1 MSKFK
6 CVKEF
11 VYENRGHMPEL
22 ICDGEY
28 KGYYY
33 AITSLGIYPCA
44 YVEIPKESIL
54 YKYIICDN
62 NKYRY
67 SSLTDKIENYCNG
80 GLTYLDFGI
89 PTGDFVDD
97 YFIGWNYKHCW
108 DYIPKIYCSQH
119 YYTGNIISHNGIKWT
134 NDKIIKE
141 IKAVIDCLVEM
152 EEILDGN
159 N

>member
-11 VYENRGHMPEL
+11 VYENRRHIPEL

-33 AITSLGIYPCA
+33 AITSLGTHPCA
-44 YVEIPKESIL
+44 YVKIPKENKFYQYDVLGNEL
-54 YKYIICDN
+54 YMSN
-62 NKYRY
+62 NIDRF
-67 SSLTDKIENYCNG
+67 CNG
-80 GLTYLDFGI
+80 GLTYSNFGI
-89 PTGDFVDD
+89 PTGDFKDKW
-97 YFIGWNYKHCW
+97 FIGWDYGHCW
-108 DYIPKIYCSQH
+108 DFTPMTIIFDGYEIPEID
-119 YYTGNIISHNGIKWT
+119 GVKWT

-141 IKAVIDCLVEM
+141 IKDVIDCLIEM
-152 EEILDGN
+152 EEILNGN